1 MHSLEKIHELILN
14 YMISTS
20 KHKLGL
26 KKSKIKQNKLYKKN
40 LKNQTKVQRK
50 LKVNDNVI

>member
-1 MHSLEKIHELILN
+1 MHSLENIHGWILN
-14 YMISTS
+14 YMIQTS

-26 KKSKIKQNKLYKKN
+26 KESKIKQKKLEKRKK
-40 LKNQTKVQRK
+40 KNQTRTQRK